1 VIEIV
6 LELMKL
12 PPDELLVFYGRSDC
26 IVRERGVEA
35 LPYKSYLE
43 IDLR

>member
-1 VIEIV
+1 VIEV
-6 LELMKL
+6 LIELMKT
-12 PPDELLVFYGRSDC
+12 PPGELLNFYGRSDC
-26 IVRERGVEA
+26 IIRERGGEA